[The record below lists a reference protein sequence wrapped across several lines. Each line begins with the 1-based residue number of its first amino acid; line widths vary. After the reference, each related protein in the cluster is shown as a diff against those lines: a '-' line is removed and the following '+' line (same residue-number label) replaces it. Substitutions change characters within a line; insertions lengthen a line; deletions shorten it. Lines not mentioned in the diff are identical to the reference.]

1 MSDRPETPKP
11 EIPPEP
17 GTARAVR
24 QGRISGRVF
33 IVLVVSFALAILLML
48 ASYFMW

>member
-1 MSDRPETPKP
+1 MTTRPHAPLP

-33 IVLVVSFALAILLML
+33 LVLVASVTLAVLLML
-48 ASYFMW
+48 AAYVMW

>member
-1 MSDRPETPKP
+1 MSDRQDTPKP

-24 QGRISGRVF
+24 QGRISGRVVT
-33 IVLVVSFALAILLML
+33 VLAVSLSLAVVLMAVSWFL
-48 ASYFMW
+48 W